1 MENSKQ
7 IKNSIE
13 RKRYTIMIPMMA
25 VMYFLALL
33 ARNNIGYAFDGM
45 SESFALSATISG
57 LVGGVFFL
65 GYFILQIP
73 GGNLAQK
80 VSAKKIITFC
90 LIAWSVVSIAMGFI
104 TNSTQLVVMRFLL
117 GLSQSMLYP
126 TTLVLIGKWFPM
138 NERARAIGLWSI
150 GATAASFVVGPLSG
164 IIVDNLGWNYLFIV
178 MAIPAII
185 FVFIWN
191 FVVAETPEES
201 RFLSDDEKAYLK
213 AEFEKDKIL
222 TKEKENDGSSWKTAL
237 SNKYVWILATV
248 FFLNNMFNY
257 GLSIWWPT
265 ISSSMTGSSLTV
277 VGFLSTIA
285 PLLALAVMFIVSNHS
300 DKTGERKKHAAGVLI
315 VSGLALLVSALTGA
329 NPLIAVLFILIAQ
342 GIWGG
347 FSPVFWSIPPII
359 IDAAIIGAATGFIN
373 GFGNLGGFVG
383 PYFFGYLIDLTG
395 STQVGLIFIVAVQVF
410 AGLLLLSIMS
420 PRLKEAQE
428 KISADNSSK

>member
-1 MENSKQ
+1 MEKTIQKQ
-7 IKNSIE
+7 GIP
-13 RKRYTIMIPMMA
+13 RKRYTLMIPMMA

-33 ARNNIGYAFDGM
+33 CRNNIGYAFEGM
-45 SESFALSATISG
+45 GQSFTLSATVSG

-65 GYFILQIP
+65 GYFVLQIP

-80 VSAKKIITFC
+80 VSAKKIITIC

-104 TNSTQLVVMRFLL
+104 TNSTQLVIMRFLL

-138 NERARAIGLWSI
+138 AERARAIGLWSI

-164 IIVDNLGWNYLFIV
+164 IIVDNLGWNQLFII

-201 RFLSDDEKAYLK
+201 RFLSEEEKAYLRQ
-213 AEFEKDKIL
+213 EFEADKQI
-222 TKEKENDGSSWKTAL
+222 TNDSPSAAGSWKTAL
-237 SNKYVWILATV
+237 TNKYVWMLATV

-265 ISSSMTGSSLTV
+265 ISSTMTGSSLTV

-285 PLLALAVMFIVSNHS
+285 PLLALLVMFIVSSHS

-315 VSGLALLVSALTGA
+315 VSGLALLVSALSGA

-359 IDAAIIGAATGFIN
+359 IDAAIIGAATGLIN
-373 GFGNLGGFVG
+373 GVGNLGGFVG
-383 PYFFGYLIDLTG
+383 PYLFGYLIDVTG
-395 STQVGLIFIVAVQVF
+395 SQQVGLFFIVGVQLL

-428 KISADNSSK
+428 KISADNAK

>member
-1 MENSKQ
+1 MEKPIQ
-7 IKNSIE
+7 KE
-13 RKRYTIMIPMMA
+13 GVPRKRYTLMIPMMA

-33 ARNNIGYAFDGM
+33 CRNNIGYAFEGM
-45 SESFALSATISG
+45 GESFTLSATVSG

-65 GYFILQIP
+65 GYFVLQIP

-80 VSAKKIITFC
+80 VSAKKIITIC

-104 TNSTQLVVMRFLL
+104 TNSTQLVIMRFLL

-138 NERARAIGLWSI
+138 AERARAIGLWSI

-164 IIVDNLGWNYLFIV
+164 LIVDNLGWNQLFIL

-191 FVVAETPEES
+191 FVVAETPAES
-201 RFLSDDEKAYLK
+201 RFLSEEEKAYLQQ
-213 AEFEKDKIL
+213 EFEADKKI
-222 TKEKENDGSSWKTAL
+222 TNDSVNATGSWKTAL
-237 SNKYVWILATV
+237 TNKYVWMLAAV

-265 ISSSMTGSSLTV
+265 ISSTMTGSSLTV

-285 PLLALAVMFIVSNHS
+285 PLLALLVMFIVSSHS
-300 DKTGERKKHAAGVLI
+300 DKTGERKIHAAGVLI
-315 VSGLALLVSALTGA
+315 VSGLALLVSALSGSS
-329 NPLIAVLFILIAQ
+329 PLIAVLFILIAQ

-359 IDAAIIGAATGFIN
+359 IDAAIIGAATGLIN
-373 GFGNLGGFVG
+373 GVGNLGGFVG
-383 PYFFGYLIDLTG
+383 PYLFGYLIDVTG
-395 STQVGLIFIVAVQVF
+395 SQQVGLFFIVGVQLL
-410 AGLLLLSIMS
+410 AGFLLLSIMS

-428 KISADNSSK
+428 KISADNAK